1 MYEEYELKDEIGSY
15 TLYAVLCLV
24 WNIGCVTYYEP
35 VSMMPDG
42 YHTISIRFTH
52 DYKLFVYI
60 SELEHIKLPGVYSF
74 VLNSIYGF
82 P

>member
-1 MYEEYELKDEIGSY
+1 
-15 TLYAVLCLV
+15 
-24 WNIGCVTYYEP
+24 
-35 VSMMPDG
+35 MMSDG
-42 YHTISIRFTH
+42 YHTISNTNIVNEDQVYTTQVYTTQVYTDRYNVVRFTNN
-52 DYKLFVYI
+52 YKLFVYI